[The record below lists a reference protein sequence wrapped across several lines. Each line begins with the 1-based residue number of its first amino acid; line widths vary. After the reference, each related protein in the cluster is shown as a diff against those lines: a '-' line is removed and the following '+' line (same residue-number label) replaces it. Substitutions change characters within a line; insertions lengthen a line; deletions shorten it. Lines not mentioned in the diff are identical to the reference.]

1 MRKAWICC
9 DGGIH
14 ANNAACTMENVTFIV
29 LSRFVYVGPWLT
41 LWLVVTALCGSKAA
55 ITVLL
60 IFVALSF
67 VPPGDVS
74 PPCLTL
80 HIP

>member
-1 MRKAWICC
+1 M
-9 DGGIH
+9 
-14 ANNAACTMENVTFIV
+14 

-80 HIP
+80 HVHDALSSQRYAHVLLV

>member
-1 MRKAWICC
+1 MRKASISS
-9 DGGIH
+9 DDDTH
-14 ANNAACTMENVTFIV
+14 ADDAAYTMGDITVIV

-74 PPCLTL
+74 PACVALRVT
-80 HIP
+80 

>member
-1 MRKAWICC
+1 MCS
-9 DGGIH
+9 DGDM
-14 ANNAACTMENVTFIV
+14 NAGSAAYTILFTVVV

-74 PPCLTL
+74 APCLTL

>member
-1 MRKAWICC
+1 M
-9 DGGIH
+9 H
-14 ANNAACTMENVTFIV
+14 ADNAAFVAGNQGTSV

-80 HIP
+80 HIS